1 MAKKGQTNID
11 EQTTAR
17 EVEDLCVTYR
27 RGGLSYKRMATVV
40 SETISGRKGAP
51 FKFTEDNARVAVK
64 RALARSLS
72 YSPESAEELRQ
83 LELERLDQLQAAM
96 WPRAMGR
103 PSSSSSSASDAP
115 DPQAARVVLDI
126 MRERRELAGLDKL
139 PPIGTKS
146 GGAAVTFSIMTAAEV
161 ARTRAAAAA
170 ADVQDGLLA

>member
-103 PSSSSSSASDAP
+103 PSSSPSPSDAP